1 MRNSMVP
8 LALYMLLLLYLPA
21 LPLNKAQRLAPPRSY
36 HSEDEDD
43 DHPILS
49 DDEKDDYVQTNLT
62 DERGLHVG
70 APCEFTCSSRL
81 QHVYCNPV
89 TNTCECEKKYPV
101 KLHNPYSG
109 CSKPKKLGE
118 QCYYHEACEYMDQHS
133 SCIQIHHN
141 AICQCQNGYH
151 SVAMQ
156 KPTKRVFC
164 AEDIQVITKDFSTFA
179 GVLSGIAI
187 LSGLICFVLH
197 LFNQNLYGSGHHRH
211 RFGNANLA
219 PPILFSSDPGSL
231 PLPILARSVAT
242 PSQASTRRTGSSS
255 TRRASSVAT
264 LHRVGTGTSTVPQS
278 RTGAARDAAILLLS
292 YCDYVA
298 AGESGSIVESSL
310 GSRRPS
316 IASIHSA
323 SSMRSY
329 SARRY
334 EKERA
339 EKEEREM
346 QRRLSKMTSA
356 SVGRLTPTPSPHS
369 TDDLLPTL
377 EEDKQ
382 TEPTT
387 MGGYANTSYAL

>member
-1 MRNSMVP
+1 MRHLA
-8 LALYMLLLLYLPA
+8 LALYMLLLLYLPVV
-21 LPLNKAQRLAPPRSY
+21 PLSSAQRLPPPKSY

-43 DHPILS
+43 DQPLVPE
-49 DDEKDDYVQTNLT
+49 DDNEEFVQINVTNEK
-62 DERGLHVG
+62 GLFVG

-89 TNTCECEKKYPV
+89 TNKCDCEKKYPV
-101 KLHNPYSG
+101 KLNNAYYG

-118 QCYYHEACEYMDQHS
+118 QCYYHETCVYTDQHA

-141 AICQCQNGYH
+141 AICLCQNGYH
-151 SVAMQ
+151 SVSIQ
-156 KPTKRVFC
+156 KPSQKVFC
-164 AEDIQVITKDFSTFA
+164 AEDVQVITKDFSTFA

-187 LSGLICFVLH
+187 LSGLLCFVLH

-219 PPILFSSDPGSL
+219 PPIMYASDPGSL
-231 PLPILARSVAT
+231 PLPILARAGAT
-242 PSQASTRRTGSSS
+242 SQASTRRTGSST

-264 LHRVGTGTSTVPQS
+264 LHGYGAATVPQS
-278 RTGAARDAAILLLS
+278 RT
-292 YCDYVA
+292 
-298 AGESGSIVESSL
+298 

-316 IASIHSA
+316 IASIHST

-334 EKERA
+334 ERER
-339 EKEEREM
+339 EQKEEREM
-346 QRRLSKMTSA
+346 QRRLSKMNSM
-356 SVGRLTPTPSPHS
+356 SIGRMPPTPSPHS

-382 TEPTT
+382 TEATSLC
-387 MGGYANTSYAL
+387 GHINTSYAL

>member
-1 MRNSMVP
+1 MRHLA
-8 LALYMLLLLYLPA
+8 LALYMLLLLYLPVV
-21 LPLNKAQRLAPPRSY
+21 PLSSAQRLPPPKSY

-43 DHPILS
+43 DQPLVPE
-49 DDEKDDYVQTNLT
+49 DDNEEFVQINVTNEK
-62 DERGLHVG
+62 GLFVG

-89 TNTCECEKKYPV
+89 TNKCDCEKKYPV
-101 KLHNPYSG
+101 KLNNAYYG

-118 QCYYHEACEYMDQHS
+118 QCYYHETCVYTDQHA

-141 AICQCQNGYH
+141 AICLCQNGYH
-151 SVAMQ
+151 SVSIQ
-156 KPTKRVFC
+156 KPSQKVFC
-164 AEDIQVITKDFSTFA
+164 AEDVQVITKDFSTFA

-187 LSGLICFVLH
+187 LSGLLCFVLH

-219 PPILFSSDPGSL
+219 PPIMYASDP
-231 PLPILARSVAT
+231 
-242 PSQASTRRTGSSS
+242 
-255 TRRASSVAT
+255 
-264 LHRVGTGTSTVPQS
+264 
-278 RTGAARDAAILLLS
+278 
-292 YCDYVA
+292 
-298 AGESGSIVESSL
+298 

-316 IASIHSA
+316 IASIHST

-334 EKERA
+334 ERER
-339 EKEEREM
+339 EQKEEREM
-346 QRRLSKMTSA
+346 QRRLSKMNSM
-356 SVGRLTPTPSPHS
+356 SIGRMPPTPSPHS

-382 TEPTT
+382 IPPLATKEDSTT
-387 MGGYANTSYAL
+387 SFQEDILPSTSKQYP